1 MPKVLIVS
9 PTDPRPRLRETSLWR
24 ADVDRFLVPDGTD
37 AFERA
42 RELIPDLVVLDGSDP
57 VAAVALIERLR
68 RDDVTRTASIAV
80 LGPAAGSPE
89 EQKLRKAGANLV
101 LGDGTDA
108 ALWEA
113 RLEELL
119 RVPRRRE
126 TRLPVRV
133 SVWCRAS
140 MDDTPLRGLAINV
153 SIRGLLLE
161 TIQTLALGSKLDLTF
176 PLPDAGK
183 DLHVVGQVV
192 REAPPQGGRSRY
204 GVEFLLPR
212 LEVRER
218 IQAFVEA
225 QAH

>member
-9 PTDPRPRLRETSLWR
+9 SSDPRPRLRETSLWR
-24 ADVDRFLVPDGTD
+24 ADVDRFFVSEEAD

-42 RELIPDLVVLDGSDP
+42 RNLIPDLIVLDGSDP

-80 LGPAAGSPE
+80 LGPVAGSPK
-89 EQKLRKAGANLV
+89 EQTLRRAGANLV
-101 LGDGTDA
+101 LGDGADP

-140 MDDTPLRGLAINV
+140 LEDTPLRGLAINV

-161 TIQTLALGSKLDLTF
+161 SVQSLALGSKLDLTF
-176 PLPDAGK
+176 PLPDEGK
-183 DLHVVGQVV
+183 DLRVVGQVV
-192 REAPPQGGRSRY
+192 REAPPAGGRSRY